1 MSRVGAAKDRWC
13 VRTIPSIRKKG
24 VNILPIDWTNLL
36 AGVVPYAVPVL
47 KALAILVVGWMVA
60 WLLSRAI
67 KKLLDK
73 TDLDNRLAEK
83 LTGGRSKKIDIETG
97 VSRFIY
103 WLVLLFA
110 LVGAFQSLGLTMVTE
125 PLNTLLTKITGFVPQ
140 ILAAIALTAV
150 AWMVATLLRT
160 VVTNLLSSFQLD
172 DKLSESAGEETKK
185 LSLANTLGDAVYYL
199 IFLIFLPQILDALQ
213 MEGLS
218 PVRDMVGEILGFL
231 PNVFGALAIFL
242 IFYLVARIVQ
252 RLAAN
257 LLATIGFDKL
267 PEILGLNKPK
277 EDTPTASTLAGYI
290 VLTVIL
296 FIGTVQAFNTLDLE
310 IVSNLAN
317 ELLQG
322 LFKILVAGVI
332 FAVGLFLSNLAHKA
346 IVASGQEHAKTLAI
360 VARVAILIFTGAMA
374 LYRTDLAPEIVNHAF
389 TALIFGL
396 AIAGALAFGLGGRD
410 AAARTIE
417 GWTTTRE

>member
-1 MSRVGAAKDRWC
+1 M
-13 VRTIPSIRKKG
+13 
-24 VNILPIDWTNLL
+24 
-36 AGVVPYAVPVL
+36 PVL
-47 KALAILVVGWMVA
+47 KALAILIVGWMVA
-60 WLLSRAI
+60 WLMSRAV

-83 LTGGRSKKIDIETG
+83 LTGGRSEKVDIETG
-97 VSRFIY
+97 VSRFVY
-103 WLVLLFA
+103 WLVMLFA
-110 LVGAFQSLGLTMVTE
+110 LVGAFQSLGLTVVTE
-125 PLNTLLTKITGFVPQ
+125 PLNALLTKITAFVPQ
-140 ILAAIALTAV
+140 ILAAIALGAV
-150 AWMVATLLRT
+150 AWVAATLLRT

-172 DKLSESAGEETKK
+172 DKLSESVGEETKK

-199 IFLIFLPQILDALQ
+199 IFLLFLPQILDALQ

-231 PNVFGALAIFL
+231 PNIFGALAIFL

-267 PEILGLNKPK
+267 PETLGFSEPK
-277 EDTPTASTLAGYI
+277 EDAPTASTMAGYI

-296 FIGTVQAFNTLDLE
+296 FIGAVQAFNTLDLE

-346 IVASGQEHAKTLAI
+346 IAASGQDHAQTLAF

-396 AIAGALAFGLGGRD
+396 AIAAALAFGLGGRD
-410 AAARTIE
+410 AAARAIE
-417 GWTTTRE
+417 GWTAPKE

>member
-1 MSRVGAAKDRWC
+1 M
-13 VRTIPSIRKKG
+13 
-24 VNILPIDWTNLL
+24 NIDWARVLEN
-36 AGVVPYAVPVL
+36 VVPYAVPVL

-60 WLLSRAI
+60 WLMSRAV
-67 KKLLDK
+67 KKVLDK

-83 LTGGRSKKIDIETG
+83 LTGGRSEKIDIETG
-97 VSRFIY
+97 VSQFVY

-110 LVGAFQSLGLTMVTE
+110 LVGAFQSLGLTVVTE
-125 PLNTLLTKITGFVPQ
+125 PLNALLTKITAFVPQ
-140 ILAAIALTAV
+140 ILAAIALGGV
-150 AWMVATLLRT
+150 AWVVATLLRT
-160 VVTNLLSSFQLD
+160 VVTNLLSSFQID
-172 DKLSESAGEETKK
+172 AKLSESVGEDTKR
-185 LSLANTLGDAVYYL
+185 LSLASTLGDAVYYL
-199 IFLIFLPQILDALQ
+199 IFLLFLPQILDALK
-213 MEGLS
+213 MDGLS

-267 PEILGLNKPK
+267 PVTLGFSEPE
-277 EDTPTASTLAGYI
+277 EDAPTASTMAGYI

-296 FIGTVQAFNTLDLE
+296 FIGAVQAFNTLDLE

-346 IVASGQEHAKTLAI
+346 IAASGQEHAKTLAF
-360 VARVAILIFTGAMA
+360 VARIAILIFTGAMA

-396 AIAGALAFGLGGRD
+396 AIAAALAFGLGGRD
-410 AAARTIE
+410 AAARAIE
-417 GWTTTRE
+417 GWTVPKEEE